1 MLSYRGMRIWVL
13 PLLWATALAA
23 ADQQQLALVWKA
35 QLDFDKVA
43 LSAAPPLVD
52 SGACVQ
58 SQAAVM
64 AVSAPA
70 DTAVLFFRR
79 GFCRLA
85 EAALMRGPNEYEAA
99 ARDFDRAIAAWP
111 QRAGLGKKAA
121 PDPVPAALRVLPW
134 VARLHGDIGDE
145 ARTAARAGI
154 EAALSGPRC
163 GSGPVGPAQC
173 ESALEAGREWLGW
186 IALGESRLEDA
197 ARWFTGAA
205 GTGWPEWVEG
215 QRRFQRADYA
225 GAAAAEE
232 RAVGVWQ
239 ASWRDGGPALA
250 RRLGPEPDTEGAR
263 VDLGAARLLAGDA
276 RGAIEELSAALKAE
290 PANARALFVRARAHD
305 LAGDRE
311 AALADYGLASRTAF
325 AGVRDGASGEA
336 HLYRGILLYRRG
348 DAARAENE
356 FASALDLDI
365 PAGLRGDAR
374 AWRHLAAVAAGTCG
388 SERELLEEAMA
399 QASPYF
405 PRDEARRVAAGCREQ
420 RGLGLSRDSL
430 GR

>member
-1 MLSYRGMRIWVL
+1 MRIWVL
-13 PLLWATALAA
+13 LLFGAMALPA

-43 LSAAPPLVD
+43 LAAVPPLAD

-70 DTAVLFFRR
+70 DAAVLFFRR

-111 QRAGLGKKAA
+111 QRTALGKKTT
-121 PDPVPAALRVLPW
+121 PEPVPAALRVLPW
-134 VARLHGDIGDE
+134 VARLHAASGDE
-145 ARTAARAGI
+145 ARMAARTGI
-154 EAALSGPRC
+154 EAALSGPGC
-163 GSGPVGPAQC
+163 GSGPVAPGQC

-197 ARWFTGAA
+197 ARWFTAAA

-215 QRRFQRADYA
+215 QRRFQRGDYA
-225 GAAAAEE
+225 GAVADED
-232 RAVGVWQ
+232 RAVAVWL

-250 RRLGPEPDTEGAR
+250 RRLGPEPDAEGAR

-276 RGAIEELSAALKAE
+276 KGAIEELSAALKAA
-290 PANARALFVRARAHD
+290 PANARALFLRARAHD
-305 LAGDRE
+305 VAGDRE

-348 DAARAENE
+348 DPARAENE
-356 FASALDLDI
+356 FASALDLEI

-374 AWRHLAAVAAGTCG
+374 AWRHLAAIAAGTCG
-388 SERELLEEAMA
+388 SERELLEETMA

-405 PRDEARRVAAGCREQ
+405 PRDEARRTAAGCGKLRAP
-420 RGLGLSRDSL
+420 GLSGDSAV
-430 GR
+430 R